1 MKHIPSLI
9 LVAALVFLRATPAC
23 VGATEDGVA
32 VAVAFDAS
40 GSMLESVKEA
50 DGRSSPKNIIAARA
64 LQAVVQRLQA
74 FVTHAPA
81 GTARKLDAG
90 LYVFSGNGARE
101 LVALRP
107 FDVNHLEHWTNN
119 LPAPA
124 AGTPLGIAV
133 ETASRALLKSPL
145 SRKHLLVITDGVN
158 TVGPDP
164 ARVLPRLQQ
173 EAAQKQTPLSVHF
186 VAFDVDAKL
195 FDPLKKLGATVVG
208 AANETQLNTQLEFI
222 LEKKILLDDEE
233 PAPKAKTK

>member
-1 MKHIPSLI
+1 M
-9 LVAALVFLRATPAC
+9 
-23 VGATEDGVA
+23 EEGVA
-32 VAVAFDAS
+32 VAIAFDAS
-40 GSMLESVKEA
+40 GSMLEAVKDA
-50 DGRSSPKNIIAARA
+50 DGKSSPKNIIAARA
-64 LQAVVQRLQA
+64 LQAIVQRLQT
-74 FVTHAPA
+74 FVADAPA
-81 GTARKLDAG
+81 SAARKLDAG
-90 LYVFSGNGARE
+90 LYVFSGKDARE

-173 EAAQKQTPLSVHF
+173 EAAQKQTALSVHF

-195 FDPLKKLGATVVG
+195 FDPVKKLGATVLG
-208 AANETQLNTQLEFI
+208 AANESQLNTQLEFI
-222 LEKKILLDDEE
+222 LEKKILLEDEE
-233 PAPKAKTK
+233 PPTRKKTN